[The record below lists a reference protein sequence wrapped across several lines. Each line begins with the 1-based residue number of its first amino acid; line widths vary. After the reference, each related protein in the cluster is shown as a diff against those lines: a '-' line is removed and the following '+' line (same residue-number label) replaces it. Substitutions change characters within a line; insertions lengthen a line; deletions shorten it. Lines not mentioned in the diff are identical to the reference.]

1 MDSKLV
7 FGYKMAKDID
17 QTSWTRTEGLGAN
30 LAARETKSSG
40 LVVALDDDNS
50 LTRRALLLGLLA
62 GGLQLAASG
71 TMAQASV
78 INPSET
84 QITLPNAIKWTTWS
98 GAPPH
103 SSEMATLY
111 GGLDKPGLYV
121 VLMKWYP
128 GYMSAPHSYA
138 TDRLSLVLSGTWWV
152 NSGADFEPDKTVPV
166 PAGGFVRRVAGTP
179 HYDGVKSSATQP
191 AVIALFGTAPVQLKL
206 VDPGKP
212 GWRKV

>member
-1 MDSKLV
+1 MVRDE
-7 FGYKMAKDID
+7 D
-17 QTSWTRTEGLGAN
+17 QTISTVTEGLVAN
-30 LAARETKSSG
+30 LAAYGTKSSG
-40 LVVALDDDNS
+40 AVVTLDDDVC
-50 LTRRALLLGLLA
+50 LTRRALLLGMLA

-71 TMAQASV
+71 TMARASA

-84 QITLPNAIKWTTWS
+84 RITLPDAVKWTAWS

-103 SSEMATLY
+103 GGEMATLY
-111 GGLDKPGLYV
+111 GGLDKPGLYL

-138 TDRLSLVLSGTWWV
+138 TDRLSLVLSGTWSV
-152 NSGADFEPDKTVPV
+152 NSGADFDPDSTVPV

-179 HYDGVKSSATQP
+179 HYDGVKRGAKQP
-191 AVIALFGTAPVQLKL
+191 AVIALFGIAPVQLKL

-212 GWRKV
+212 SWRKV